1 MIPKL
6 WPKIM
11 FLMSGIGVLYATGQ
25 CYEGERSIGGMFL
38 RGNTLTTYR
47 VGLPEEYYFR
57 CKEKVTCQSFSFVI
71 GRNTCELNNSK
82 KQDRKISSRIRGNFT

>member
-11 FLMSGIGVLYATGQ
+11 FLMSGIGVLNATGQ

-57 CKEKVTCQSFSFVI
+57 CEEEVTCQSFSLVI

>member
-11 FLMSGIGVLYATGQ
+11 FLMSGSGVLYATGQ

-57 CKEKVTCQSFSFVI
+57 CKKSRVRASV
-71 GRNTCELNNSK
+71 
-82 KQDRKISSRIRGNFT
+82 SSLVEIPVN